1 MLTGKEVQ
9 MAKTHSKTPAV
20 DGLQGVAGLVGITV
34 GAIPLLRWA
43 VEREHGAIFRW
54 IFGNPSGA
62 MGYVAP
68 LLVIVA
74 TIGFVAALERLKP
87 R

>member
-9 MAKTHSKTPAV
+9 VAKTRSKTPAV

-43 VEREHGAIFRW
+43 VEREHGAIFR
-54 IFGNPSGA
+54 
-62 MGYVAP
+62 
-68 LLVIVA
+68 
-74 TIGFVAALERLKP
+74 
-87 R
+87 